1 MQFFSNA
8 SIAYLSYAVVTITWL
23 LMVVLRNMSKH
34 VPSERMTSMKIMSG

>member
-34 VPSERMTSMKIMSG
+34 VPSERMKSMKIMSG